1 MFNVGSFVFPG
12 LTQTLPPDLKRQVIQ
27 KREAQSDAARSET
40 VKAEQEEARMF

>member
-12 LTQTLPPDLKRQVIQ
+12 LTQTPDLKRQVIQ
-27 KREAQSDAARSET
+27 KREAQSDAARSAT